1 MVAKPR
7 DSQQG
12 DPAEALNLG
21 AAALNVEGLL
31 VRPFKG

>member
-12 DPAEALNLG
+12 DPAEVLNLG
-21 AAALNVEGLL
+21 AAALSVEDLL